1 MPLPKKNNSVQG
13 YSPLFG
19 DPSDNPD
26 RHDVIY
32 PDGSKTTVNDLDPND
47 RYRDGDDPNLSEIY
61 KKTYERYD
69 DKKKKPAWYNKDG
82 EPVEDQSNN
91 GSEDTEKVESKAK
104 KKRIG
109 SRDEKTQE
117 QLIRE
122 EQKLLKKEEKKKN
135 KELRRKEKAEEN
147 EKLKSMSKEERK
159 QYKEEKKKKIK
170 EQREE
175 EAKKKAEE
183 KKKQQE
189 ETEKKIEENKDV
201 KEPSA
206 ETKENLPASDKA
218 EVIEQA
224 KTRNKYSRKKFG
236 RNRRTMN
243 RNGMT
248 RGMDN
253 GQFTYDENIEPEP
266 SYLDDRVTYGVPSL
280 FNNYTVFTHCMC
292 SKKEDF
298 FDNVWGDGKSFAD
311 KTGYLNGD
319 LNKYGDDFPTL
330 SQLLEYFSPDKTM
343 VSPYYANDFLYA
355 KYYNKIP
362 LNHLI
367 TLRRFPNPTYDSMDY
382 AATNEYRPLAQAIT
396 YFGEP
401 TKNKL
406 SSIFKINGKINW
418 KKVSAQIWDTE
429 SVGDR
434 SLEDSRKLLDLPNI
448 MSKNKAAGA
457 VNAATGAI
465 NRNFTSVGTLVD
477 LLNGKGDF
485 AGRQASGV
493 TAARAAYD
501 FNYTHKV
508 FGPVN
513 VIKDTMTRDIG
524 IGGDLSINLDFNY
537 QLKSYN
543 GINPKLAML
552 DLINNLLALTYYH
565 AKWWGGANRFFP
577 KAMSQ
582 FGFLGDQ
589 NAFYN
594 GDYGKYFTSIKTM
607 FERAGRSIINTGMKF
622 LQNLLSGNWSA
633 IAQMAF
639 QGVGKILDIRSHQ
652 SRPNT
657 IAVHS
662 LVSGAPVGEY
672 HLTIGNPFNPIA
684 CIGNL
689 TMQSFTIGFS
699 DDLGFMDF
707 PEEIT
712 LSVELK
718 RARPCDSADWQSIL
732 QFGQGRSYVPEKGM
746 LDLINKVSNAAGTGK
761 KTRIKSLKGISD
773 SWGSVN

>member
-1 MPLPKKNNSVQG
+1 MLLLKKNIING
-13 YSPLFG
+13 YNPIFG
-19 DPSDNPD
+19 DSDD
-26 RHDVIY
+26 YQVKSKVI
-32 PDGSKTTVNDLDPND
+32 NDLDPDSLYNNED
-47 RYRDGDDPNLSEIY
+47 SNVTNPAQNNITKSIKYSENGELIMDDSTKSKEKSNGKE
-61 KKTYERYD
+61 
-69 DKKKKPAWYNKDG
+69 DKAR
-82 EPVEDQSNN
+82 
-91 GSEDTEKVESKAK
+91 EKA
-104 KKRIG
+104 
-109 SRDEKTQE
+109 
-117 QLIRE
+117 IRA
-122 EQKLLKKEEKKKN
+122 EQKLLRKEDKEWN
-135 KELRRKEKAEEN
+135 KALRRKEKYEEN

-159 QYKEEKKKKIK
+159 QYKEERKKKLK

-175 EAKKKAEE
+175 EIKKKAEI
-183 KKKQQE
+183 KKQQQE

-201 KEPSA
+201 A
-206 ETKENLPASDKA
+206 ELSDDIKSNIPKSNKS
-218 EVIEQA
+218 EIINQA
-224 KTRNKYSRKKFG
+224 KTRNKYDRKKFG

-266 SYLDDRVTYGVPSL
+266 AYLGDRITNGVPSL

-298 FDNVWGDGKSFAD
+298 FDNVGGDGKSFVN
-311 KTGYLNGD
+311 KTGYLNRN
-319 LNKYGDDFPTL
+319 LNKYGDEFPTL
-330 SQLLEYFSPDKTM
+330 SQVLDYFSPSKTM

-382 AATNEYRPLAQAIT
+382 ASTTEYRPLAQAVT

-406 SSIFKINGKINW
+406 STIFKINGKINW

-434 SLEDSRKLLDLPNI
+434 SLEDSRRLLELPRI
-448 MSKNKAAGA
+448 MSNNRAVGA
-457 VNAATGAI
+457 VNATTGAV
-465 NRNFTSVGTLVD
+465 NRNFTSAGTLVD

-485 AGRQASGV
+485 AGRQAAGI

-501 FNYTHKV
+501 FNYVHKV

-513 VIKDTMTRDIG
+513 VIKETMTRDNG

-589 NAFYN
+589 SAFYN
-594 GDYGKYFTSIKTM
+594 GDYGRYFTSIKTM

-622 LQNLLSGNWSA
+622 IQNLLSGNWSA
-633 IAQMAF
+633 LAQMAF

-652 SRPNT
+652 SRPNV

-689 TMQSFTIGFS
+689 TMQSFSIGFS
-699 DDLGFMDF
+699 DNLGFMDF

-718 RARPCDSADWQSIL
+718 RARPCDSGDWQSIL

>member
-19 DPSDNPD
+19 DPNDNPD

-32 PDGSKTTVNDLDPND
+32 PDGSKTTVSDLDPND

-82 EPVEDQSNN
+82 EPIEDKSNN
-91 GSEDTEKVESKAK
+91 NSEDTEKVEK
-104 KKRIG
+104 KKFNKRNK
-109 SRDEKTQE
+109 KTE
-117 QLIRE
+117 EELIEEERE
-122 EQKLLKKEEKKKN
+122 LLKKN
-135 KELRRKEKAEEN
+135 ELRRKEKAEEE
-147 EKLKSMSKEERK
+147 EKLKSMSEEERK
-159 QYKEEKKKKIK
+159 QYKEEKKKKIRK
-170 EQREE
+170 QREE

-183 KKKQQE
+183 KKKQRE
-189 ETEKKIEENKDV
+189 EKEKKIEENKDV
-201 KEPSA
+201 KEPST
-206 ETKENLPASDKA
+206 EVKENLPASDKA

-311 KTGYLNGD
+311 KTGYLNGE

-485 AGRQASGV
+485 AGRQASSV

>member
-1 MPLPKKNNSVQG
+1 
-13 YSPLFG
+13 
-19 DPSDNPD
+19 
-26 RHDVIY
+26 
-32 PDGSKTTVNDLDPND
+32 
-47 RYRDGDDPNLSEIY
+47 
-61 KKTYERYD
+61 
-69 DKKKKPAWYNKDG
+69 
-82 EPVEDQSNN
+82 
-91 GSEDTEKVESKAK
+91 
-104 KKRIG
+104 
-109 SRDEKTQE
+109 
-117 QLIRE
+117 
-122 EQKLLKKEEKKKN
+122 
-135 KELRRKEKAEEN
+135 
-147 EKLKSMSKEERK
+147 
-159 QYKEEKKKKIK
+159 
-170 EQREE
+170 
-175 EAKKKAEE
+175 
-183 KKKQQE
+183 
-189 ETEKKIEENKDV
+189 
-201 KEPSA
+201 
-206 ETKENLPASDKA
+206 
-218 EVIEQA
+218 
-224 KTRNKYSRKKFG
+224 
-236 RNRRTMN
+236 
-243 RNGMT
+243 MT

-253 GQFTYDENIEPEP
+253 GQFTYDAEIEPEP
-266 SYLDDRVTYGVPSL
+266 AYIGGRVTNGVPSL

-292 SKKEDF
+292 DKKEDF
-298 FDNVWGDGKSFAD
+298 FDDIKGDGQSFAHR
-311 KTGYLNGD
+311 TGYLNNE
-319 LNKYGDDFPTL
+319 LNEYGDDFPTL
-330 SQLLEYFSPDKTM
+330 SQLLDYFSPDKTM

-382 AATNEYRPLAQAIT
+382 AATDEYRPLAQAIT

-434 SLEDSRKLLDLPNI
+434 SLEDSKKLLDLPRI
-448 MSKNKAAGA
+448 MSNNRTVGA
-457 VNAATGAI
+457 VNATTGAV

-477 LLNGKGDF
+477 VLNGKGDF
-485 AGRQASGV
+485 AGRQASSV
-493 TAARAAYD
+493 SAARASYD

-524 IGGDLSINLDFNY
+524 IGGELSINLDFNY

-622 LQNLLSGNWSA
+622 IQNLLSGNWSA
-633 IAQMAF
+633 LAQMAF

-684 CIGNL
+684 CVGNL

-699 DDLGFMDF
+699 DNLGFMDF

-746 LDLINKVSNAAGTGK
+746 LDLINKVSNSAGTGK

>member
-19 DPSDNPD
+19 DPNDNPD
-26 RHDVIY
+26 RHEVVY

-82 EPVEDQSNN
+82 EPIEDKSNN
-91 GSEDTEKVESKAK
+91 NSEDTEKVEK
-104 KKRIG
+104 KKFNKRNK
-109 SRDEKTQE
+109 KTE
-117 QLIRE
+117 EELIKEERE
-122 EQKLLKKEEKKKN
+122 LLKKN
-135 KELRRKEKAEEN
+135 ELRRKEKAEEE
-147 EKLKSMSKEERK
+147 EKLKSMSEEERK
-159 QYKEEKKKKIK
+159 QYKEEKKKKIRK
-170 EQREE
+170 QREE

-183 KKKQQE
+183 KKKQRE
-189 ETEKKIEENKDV
+189 EKEKKIEENKDV
-201 KEPSA
+201 KEPSTEA
-206 ETKENLPASDKA
+206 KENLPASDKA

-243 RNGMT
+243 RNSMT

-311 KTGYLNGD
+311 KTGYLNGE

-429 SVGDR
+429 SIGDR

-493 TAARAAYD
+493 TAAKAAYD

>member
-1 MPLPKKNNSVQG
+1 MLLPKKNNILG
-13 YSPLFG
+13 YNPLFG
-19 DPSDNPD
+19 DPNDNLNL
-26 RHDVIY
+26 HNVIR
-32 PDGSKTTVNDLDPND
+32 PDGFKTTVNSLDPND
-47 RYRDGDDPNLSEIY
+47 RYRDGNDPNMSEIY
-61 KKTYERYD
+61 KKTNEQHD
-69 DKKKKPAWYNKDG
+69 DEKKSVRYNKDG
-82 EPVEDQSNN
+82 EPVEDQPNN
-91 GSEDTEKVESKAK
+91 DAEKVEPRIKM
-104 KKRIG
+104 KRFNN
-109 SRDEKTQE
+109 RDEKTQIH
-117 QLIRE
+117 LIRE
-122 EQKLLKKEEKKKN
+122 EQKLLKKEEQKKN

-159 QYKEEKKKKIK
+159 QYKEEKKRKIK
-170 EQREE
+170 EQQEE
-175 EAKKKAEE
+175 EIKKKIEE
-183 KKKQQE
+183 KRKQQE
-189 ETEKKIEENKDV
+189 EVEKKIEGNEDV
-201 KEPSA
+201 KELSTEA
-206 ETKENLPASDKA
+206 KENLPTSDKS
-218 EVIEQA
+218 EVIYQA

-266 SYLDDRVTYGVPSL
+266 SYLDDRVTNGVPSL

-298 FDNVWGDGKSFAD
+298 FDNVWGDGQSFAN
-311 KTGYLNGD
+311 KTGYLNSN
-319 LNKYGDDFPTL
+319 LNKYGNDFPTL

-355 KYYNKIP
+355 KYYDKIP

-382 AATNEYRPLAQAIT
+382 ASTNEYRPLAQAIT

-406 SSIFKINGKINW
+406 STIFKINGKINW

-434 SLEDSRKLLDLPNI
+434 SLEDSKRLLELPRI
-448 MSKNKAAGA
+448 MSNNRAAGA
-457 VNAATGAI
+457 VNATTGAV

-485 AGRQASGV
+485 AGRQASSV

-594 GDYGKYFTSIKTM
+594 GDYGRYFTSIKNM
-607 FERAGRSIINTGMKF
+607 FESAGRSIINTGMKF
-622 LQNLLSGNWSA
+622 IQNLLSGNWSA
-633 IAQMAF
+633 LAQMAF
-639 QGVGKILDIRSHQ
+639 QGVGKILDIKSHQ

-699 DDLGFMDF
+699 DNLGFMDF

>member
-1 MPLPKKNNSVQG
+1 MLLPKKNNTRGYNPVFGGDSDSNFNASETYNKASEQSDSQEKSV
-13 YSPLFG
+13 
-19 DPSDNPD
+19 
-26 RHDVIY
+26 
-32 PDGSKTTVNDLDPND
+32 
-47 RYRDGDDPNLSEIY
+47 
-61 KKTYERYD
+61 
-69 DKKKKPAWYNKDG
+69 WYNKDG
-82 EPVEDQSNN
+82 EPVSNN
-91 GSEDTEKVESKAK
+91 TNGSSTERYEPRVW
-104 KKRIG
+104 KKRLNN
-109 SRDEKTQE
+109 RDEKTQRRI
-117 QLIRE
+117 IRE
-122 EQKLLKKEEKKKN
+122 EQKLLRKEERREN

-159 QYKEEKKKKIK
+159 QYKEEQKEKRKELREQKKLQKEEQKKTQK
-170 EQREE
+170 EN
-175 EAKKKAEE
+175 
-183 KKKQQE
+183 
-189 ETEKKIEENKDV
+189 TEKKIEGNKDV

-206 ETKENLPASDKA
+206 EIKENLPNSNKSESID
-218 EVIEQA
+218 QA
-224 KTRNKYSRKKFG
+224 TTRGKYERKKFG
-236 RNRRTMN
+236 RNKRIMN

-253 GQFTYDENIEPEP
+253 GQFTYDTEIEPEP
-266 SYLDDRVTYGVPSL
+266 AYIGGRVTNGVPSL

-292 SKKEDF
+292 DKKEDF
-298 FDNVWGDGKSFAD
+298 FDDIKGGGQSFAHR
-311 KTGYLNGD
+311 TGYLNNE
-319 LNKYGDDFPTL
+319 LNEYEDDFPTL
-330 SQLLEYFSPDKTM
+330 SQLLDYFSPDKTM

-382 AATNEYRPLAQAIT
+382 AATDEYRPLAQAIT

-434 SLEDSRKLLDLPNI
+434 SLEDSRKLLDLPRI
-448 MSKNKAAGA
+448 MSNNRAVGA
-457 VNAATGAI
+457 VNATTGAV

-477 LLNGKGDF
+477 VLNGKGDF
-485 AGRQASGV
+485 AGRQASSV
-493 TAARAAYD
+493 SAARASYD

-524 IGGDLSINLDFNY
+524 IGGELSINLDFNY

-622 LQNLLSGNWSA
+622 IQNLLSGNWSA
-633 IAQMAF
+633 LAQMAF

-684 CIGNL
+684 CVGNL

-699 DDLGFMDF
+699 DNLGFMDF

-746 LDLINKVSNAAGTGK
+746 LDLINKVSNSAGTGK

>member
-1 MPLPKKNNSVQG
+1 MLLPKKNNILG
-13 YSPLFG
+13 YNPLSG
-19 DPSDNPD
+19 DSNDNLNL
-26 RHDVIY
+26 HNVIR
-32 PDGSKTTVNDLDPND
+32 PDGFKTVVNSLDPED
-47 RYRDGDDPNLSEIY
+47 RYRNGDDPNMSEIY
-61 KKTYERYD
+61 KKTNEQYN
-69 DKKKKPAWYNKDG
+69 DKKKPVWYNKDG

-91 GSEDTEKVESKAK
+91 GIEKIEPRAK
-104 KKRIG
+104 MKRFNN
-109 SRDEKTQE
+109 RDEKTQKH
-117 QLIRE
+117 LIRE
-122 EQKLLKKEEKKKN
+122 EQKLLKKEEQKKN

-159 QYKEEKKKKIK
+159 QYKEEKKKQIK

-175 EAKKKAEE
+175 EAKKKLEA
-183 KKKQQE
+183 KKKRQE
-189 ETEKKIEENKDV
+189 EVEKKIEGNKDV

-206 ETKENLPASDKA
+206 ETKENLLTSDKA
-218 EVIEQA
+218 EIIDQA

-266 SYLDDRVTYGVPSL
+266 SYLDDRVTNGVPSL

-298 FDNVWGDGKSFAD
+298 FDNVWGDRQSFAS
-311 KTGYLNGD
+311 KTGYHNSN

-382 AATNEYRPLAQAIT
+382 AATSEYRPLAQAVT

-406 SSIFKINGKINW
+406 SSIFKISGKINW

-434 SLEDSRKLLDLPNI
+434 SLEDSKKLLDLPNI
-448 MSKNKAAGA
+448 MSKNRAAGA
-457 VNAATGAI
+457 VNAATGAV

-477 LLNGKGDF
+477 VLNGKGDF
-485 AGRQASGV
+485 AGRQASSI

-594 GDYGKYFTSIKTM
+594 GDYGRYFTSIKNM

-622 LQNLLSGNWSA
+622 IQNLLSGNWSA
-633 IAQMAF
+633 LAQMAF

-699 DDLGFMDF
+699 DNLGFMDF

>member
-19 DPSDNPD
+19 DPNDNPD
-26 RHDVIY
+26 RHDVVY

-91 GSEDTEKVESKAK
+91 GSEDTEKVEPKAK

-109 SRDEKTQE
+109 NRDEKTQE

-175 EAKKKAEE
+175 EAKKRAEE

-189 ETEKKIEENKDV
+189 ETEKKIEEKKDV
-201 KEPSA
+201 KEPST
-206 ETKENLPASDKA
+206 EVKENLPASDKA

-311 KTGYLNGD
+311 KTGYLNGE

>member
-1 MPLPKKNNSVQG
+1 MLLPKKNNTRGYNPVFGGDSDDNYNASETYNRVSEQNNSQEKSV
-13 YSPLFG
+13 
-19 DPSDNPD
+19 
-26 RHDVIY
+26 
-32 PDGSKTTVNDLDPND
+32 
-47 RYRDGDDPNLSEIY
+47 
-61 KKTYERYD
+61 
-69 DKKKKPAWYNKDG
+69 WYNKDG
-82 EPVEDQSNN
+82 EPISNN
-91 GSEDTEKVESKAK
+91 NSNGSSTERYEPRVW
-104 KKRIG
+104 KKRLNN
-109 SRDEKTQE
+109 RDEKTQRRI
-117 QLIRE
+117 IRE
-122 EQKLLKKEEKKKN
+122 EQKLLKKEERREN

-159 QYKEEKKKKIK
+159 QYKEEQKEKRKELREQKKL
-170 EQREE
+170 
-175 EAKKKAEE
+175 
-183 KKKQQE
+183 QQE
-189 ETEKKIEENKDV
+189 EQKKLQQENTEKKIEGNKDV

-206 ETKENLPASDKA
+206 EAKENLSNSDKT
-218 EVIEQA
+218 ESIDQA
-224 KTRNKYSRKKFG
+224 TTRSKYERKKFG
-236 RNRRTMN
+236 RNKRTMN

-253 GQFTYDENIEPEP
+253 GQFTYDEEIEPEP
-266 SYLDDRVTYGVPSL
+266 AYLDDRVTNGVPSL

-292 SKKEDF
+292 DKKEDF
-298 FDNVWGDGKSFAD
+298 FDDIKGDGKSFAY
-311 KTGYLNGD
+311 KTGYLND
-319 LNKYGDDFPTL
+319 ELNTYENGFPTL
-330 SQLLEYFSPDKTM
+330 SQLLDYFSPDKTM

-382 AATNEYRPLAQAIT
+382 AATDEYRPLAQAIT

-434 SLEDSRKLLDLPNI
+434 SLEDSKKLLNLPNI
-448 MSKNKAAGA
+448 MSNNRAVGA
-457 VNAATGAI
+457 VNATTGAV

-477 LLNGKGDF
+477 VLNGKGDF
-485 AGRQASGV
+485 AGRQASSI
-493 TAARAAYD
+493 TAQRAAYD

-524 IGGDLSINLDFNY
+524 IGGELSINLDFNY

-622 LQNLLSGNWSA
+622 IQNLLSGNWSA
-633 IAQMAF
+633 LAQMAF

-699 DDLGFMDF
+699 DNLGFMDF

-746 LDLINKVSNAAGTGK
+746 LDLINKVSNSAGTGK

>member
-1 MPLPKKNNSVQG
+1 MLLPKKNNILG
-13 YSPLFG
+13 YNPLSG
-19 DPSDNPD
+19 DSNDNLNL
-26 RHDVIY
+26 HNVIR
-32 PDGSKTTVNDLDPND
+32 PDGFKTVVNSLDPED
-47 RYRDGDDPNLSEIY
+47 RYRNGDDPNMSEIY
-61 KKTYERYD
+61 KKTNEQYN
-69 DKKKKPAWYNKDG
+69 DKKKPVWYNKDG

-91 GSEDTEKVESKAK
+91 GIEKIEPRAK
-104 KKRIG
+104 MKRFNN
-109 SRDEKTQE
+109 RDEKTQKH
-117 QLIRE
+117 LIRE
-122 EQKLLKKEEKKKN
+122 EQKLLKKEEQKKN

-159 QYKEEKKKKIK
+159 QYKEKKKKQIK

-175 EAKKKAEE
+175 EAKKKLEA

-189 ETEKKIEENKDV
+189 EVEKKIEGNKDV

-206 ETKENLPASDKA
+206 ETKENLLTSDKA
-218 EVIEQA
+218 EIIYQA

-266 SYLDDRVTYGVPSL
+266 SYLDDRVTNGVPSL

-298 FDNVWGDGKSFAD
+298 FDNVWGDGKSFAN
-311 KTGYLNGD
+311 KTGYLNSN

-382 AATNEYRPLAQAIT
+382 AATSEYRPLAQAVT

-406 SSIFKINGKINW
+406 SSIFKISGKINW

-448 MSKNKAAGA
+448 MSKNRAAGA
-457 VNAATGAI
+457 INATTGAV

-477 LLNGKGDF
+477 VLNGKGDF
-485 AGRQASGV
+485 AGRQASSI

-594 GDYGKYFTSIKTM
+594 GDYGRYFTSIKNM

-622 LQNLLSGNWSA
+622 IQNLLSGNWSA
-633 IAQMAF
+633 LAQMAF

-699 DDLGFMDF
+699 DNLGFMDF

>member
-1 MPLPKKNNSVQG
+1 MLLPKKNNILG
-13 YSPLFG
+13 YNPLSG
-19 DPSDNPD
+19 DSNDNLNLHNII
-26 RHDVIY
+26 R
-32 PDGSKTTVNDLDPND
+32 PDGFKTVVNSLDPED
-47 RYRDGDDPNLSEIY
+47 RYRNGDDPNMSEIY
-61 KKTYERYD
+61 KKTNEQYN
-69 DKKKKPAWYNKDG
+69 DKKKPVWYNKDG

-91 GSEDTEKVESKAK
+91 GIEKIEPRAK
-104 KKRIG
+104 MKRFNN
-109 SRDEKTQE
+109 RDEKTQKH
-117 QLIRE
+117 LIRE
-122 EQKLLKKEEKKKN
+122 EQKLLKKEEQKKN

-159 QYKEEKKKKIK
+159 QYKEEKKKQIK

-175 EAKKKAEE
+175 ETKKKLEA

-189 ETEKKIEENKDV
+189 EVEKKIEGNKDV

-206 ETKENLPASDKA
+206 ETKENLLTSDKV
-218 EVIEQA
+218 EIIDQA

-248 RGMDN
+248 RGIDN

-266 SYLDDRVTYGVPSL
+266 SYLDDRVTNGVPSL

-298 FDNVWGDGKSFAD
+298 FDNVWGDRQSFAS
-311 KTGYLNGD
+311 KTGYLNSN

-382 AATNEYRPLAQAIT
+382 AATSEYRPLAQAVT

-406 SSIFKINGKINW
+406 SSIFKISGKINW

-434 SLEDSRKLLDLPNI
+434 SLEDSKKLLDLPNI
-448 MSKNKAAGA
+448 MSKNRAAGA
-457 VNAATGAI
+457 INATTRAVNG
-465 NRNFTSVGTLVD
+465 NFTSVGTLVD

-485 AGRQASGV
+485 AGRQASSI

-594 GDYGKYFTSIKTM
+594 GDYGRYFTSIKNM

-622 LQNLLSGNWSA
+622 IQNLLSGNWSA
-633 IAQMAF
+633 LAQMAF

-699 DDLGFMDF
+699 DNLGFMDF

>member
-1 MPLPKKNNSVQG
+1 MPLPKKNNSIQG

-19 DPSDNPD
+19 DPNDNPD
-26 RHDVIY
+26 RHEVVY
-32 PDGSKTTVNDLDPND
+32 PDGSKTTVDNLDPDN
-47 RYRDGDDPNLSEIY
+47 RYKNGDDPNLSEIY
-61 KKTYERYD
+61 KKTYERYGD
-69 DKKKKPAWYNKDG
+69 KKKPAWYNKDG
-82 EPVEDQSNN
+82 EPIEDKSNN
-91 GSEDTEKVESKAK
+91 NSEDTEKVEK
-104 KKRIG
+104 KKFNKRNK
-109 SRDEKTQE
+109 KTEE
-117 QLIRE
+117 QLIEEERE
-122 EQKLLKKEEKKKN
+122 LLKKN
-135 KELRRKEKAEEN
+135 ELRRKEEAEEK
-147 EKLKSMSKEERK
+147 EKLKSMSEEERK
-159 QYKEEKKKKIK
+159 QYQEEKKKKIRK
-170 EQREE
+170 QREE

-183 KKKQQE
+183 KKKQRE
-189 ETEKKIEENKDV
+189 EKEKKIEENKDV

-206 ETKENLPASDKA
+206 EVKENLLTSDKS

-266 SYLDDRVTYGVPSL
+266 SYLDDRITYGVPSL

-298 FDNVWGDGKSFAD
+298 FDNVWGDGKSFAN
-311 KTGYLNGD
+311 KTGYLNRD

-382 AATNEYRPLAQAIT
+382 ASTSEYRPLAQAIT
-396 YFGEP
+396 YFGDP

-406 SSIFKINGKINW
+406 STIFKINGKLNW

-429 SVGDR
+429 SIGDR
-434 SLEDSRKLLDLPNI
+434 SLEDSKKLLDLPRI
-448 MSKNKAAGA
+448 MSNNKAAGA
-457 VNAATGAI
+457 VNAATGAV

-485 AGRQASGV
+485 AGRQKSNL

-508 FGPVN
+508 YGPVN
-513 VIKDTMTRDIG
+513 VIKDTMVRDIG
-524 IGGDLSINLDFNY
+524 IGGDLSISLDFNY

-589 NAFYN
+589 NAFYS
-594 GDYGKYFTSIKTM
+594 GDYGRYFTSIKTM

-622 LQNLLSGNWSA
+622 IQNLLSGNWSA
-633 IAQMAF
+633 LAQMAF

>member
-19 DPSDNPD
+19 DPNDNPD

-32 PDGSKTTVNDLDPND
+32 PDGSKTTINDLDPDD

-61 KKTYERYD
+61 KKTYERYG
-69 DKKKKPAWYNKDG
+69 DKKKQAWYNKDG
-82 EPVEDQSNN
+82 EPVEDKSNN
-91 GSEDTEKVESKAK
+91 GSEDAEDAEKVEK
-104 KKRIG
+104 KKFNR
-109 SRDEKTQE
+109 RNKKTE
-117 QLIRE
+117 EERE
-122 EQKLLKKEEKKKN
+122 LLKKN
-135 KELRRKEKAEEN
+135 ELRRKEKAEEE
-147 EKLKSMSKEERK
+147 EKLKSMSEEERE
-159 QYKEEKKKKIK
+159 QYKEEKKKKIRK
-170 EQREE
+170 QREE
-175 EAKKKAEE
+175 EAKKKAEEKKRKKEE

-206 ETKENLPASDKA
+206 EAKENLPTSDKA

-396 YFGEP
+396 YFGDP

-406 SSIFKINGKINW
+406 STIFKINGKINW

-639 QGVGKILDIRSHQ
+639 QGVGKILDIKSHQ

>member
-1 MPLPKKNNSVQG
+1 MLLLKKNNILG
-13 YSPLFG
+13 YNPLSG
-19 DPSDNPD
+19 DPNDNSN
-26 RHDVIY
+26 RHEMLY
-32 PDGSKTTVNDLDPND
+32 PAGSKTTVNSLDPED
-47 RYRDGDDPNLSEIY
+47 RYRAGDDPNMSEIY

-69 DKKKKPAWYNKDG
+69 DEKKSVWYNKDG
-82 EPVEDQSNN
+82 ELVEDQSNN
-91 GSEDTEKVESKAK
+91 DTEKIARAK
-104 KKRIG
+104 LKRLNNL
-109 SRDEKTQE
+109 DEKTQRH
-117 QLIRE
+117 LTRE
-122 EQKLLKKEEKKKN
+122 EQKLLKKEEQETN
-135 KELRRKEKAEEN
+135 KELRRREKAEEN

-159 QYKEEKKKKIK
+159 QYKEEKKKQIK

-175 EAKKKAEE
+175 EVKKKLEE

-189 ETEKKIEENKDV
+189 EIEKKIEGNKDV

-206 ETKENLPASDKA
+206 ETKETLPTSDKA
-218 EVIEQA
+218 EVIDQA

-266 SYLDDRVTYGVPSL
+266 SYLDDRVTNGVPSL

-298 FDNVWGDGKSFAD
+298 FDNVWGDKQSFAS
-311 KTGYLNGD
+311 KTGYLNGN

-382 AATNEYRPLAQAIT
+382 AATGEYRPLAQAVT

-434 SLEDSRKLLDLPNI
+434 SLEDSRKLLDLPRI
-448 MSKNKAAGA
+448 MSNNKAVGA
-457 VNAATGAI
+457 VNATTGAV

-477 LLNGKGDF
+477 VLNGKGDF
-485 AGRQASGV
+485 AGRQASSI

-594 GDYGKYFTSIKTM
+594 GDYGKYFTSIKSM

-622 LQNLLSGNWSA
+622 IQNLLSGNWSA
-633 IAQMAF
+633 LAQMAF
-639 QGVGKILDIRSHQ
+639 QGVGKMLDIRSHQ

-699 DDLGFMDF
+699 DNLGFMDF

-718 RARPCDSADWQSIL
+718 RARPCDSADWQSML

-746 LDLINKVSNAAGTGK
+746 LDLINKVSNTAGTGK

>member
-1 MPLPKKNNSVQG
+1 MLLPKKNNIRGFNPVFGGDSDDNYNASETYNKTSEQNDNQEKSV
-13 YSPLFG
+13 
-19 DPSDNPD
+19 
-26 RHDVIY
+26 
-32 PDGSKTTVNDLDPND
+32 
-47 RYRDGDDPNLSEIY
+47 
-61 KKTYERYD
+61 
-69 DKKKKPAWYNKDG
+69 WYNKDG
-82 EPVEDQSNN
+82 EPVTNNTN
-91 GSEDTEKVESKAK
+91 GSSAERYEPRVWR
-104 KKRIG
+104 KRLNN
-109 SRDEKTQE
+109 RDEKTQRRI
-117 QLIRE
+117 IRE
-122 EQKLLKKEEKKKN
+122 EQKLLRKEERREN

-159 QYKEEKKKKIK
+159 QYKEEQKEKRKELREQKKLQKEEQKKL
-170 EQREE
+170 
-175 EAKKKAEE
+175 
-183 KKKQQE
+183 QQE
-189 ETEKKIEENKDV
+189 NTEKKIEGNKDV
-201 KEPSA
+201 KEPSVEA
-206 ETKENLPASDKA
+206 KGNLPNSDKSEA
-218 EVIEQA
+218 IDQA
-224 KTRNKYSRKKFG
+224 NTKSKYERKKFG

-253 GQFTYDENIEPEP
+253 GQFTYDAEIEPEP
-266 SYLDDRVTYGVPSL
+266 AYLGGRVTNGVPSL

-292 SKKEDF
+292 DKKEDF
-298 FDNVWGDGKSFAD
+298 FDDIKGDGQSFAHR
-311 KTGYLNGD
+311 TGYLNNE
-319 LNKYGDDFPTL
+319 LNEYGDDFPTL
-330 SQLLEYFSPDKTM
+330 SQLLDYFSPDKTM

-382 AATNEYRPLAQAIT
+382 AATDEYRPLAQAIT

-434 SLEDSRKLLDLPNI
+434 SLEDSRKLLDLPRI
-448 MSKNKAAGA
+448 MSNNRAVGA
-457 VNAATGAI
+457 VNATTGAV

-477 LLNGKGDF
+477 VLNGKGDF
-485 AGRQASGV
+485 AGRQAASV
-493 TAARAAYD
+493 SADRAAYD

-524 IGGDLSINLDFNY
+524 IGGELSINLDFNY

-582 FGFLGDQ
+582 FGFLGNQ

-622 LQNLLSGNWSA
+622 IQNLLSGNWSA
-633 IAQMAF
+633 LAQMAF

-684 CIGNL
+684 CVGNL

-699 DDLGFMDF
+699 DNLGFMDF

-746 LDLINKVSNAAGTGK
+746 LDLINKVSNSAGTGK

>member
-19 DPSDNPD
+19 DPNDNPD
-26 RHDVIY
+26 RHEVVY

-82 EPVEDQSNN
+82 EPIEDKSNN
-91 GSEDTEKVESKAK
+91 NSEDTEKVEK
-104 KKRIG
+104 KKFNR
-109 SRDEKTQE
+109 RNKKTE
-117 QLIRE
+117 EELIEEERE
-122 EQKLLKKEEKKKN
+122 LLKKN
-135 KELRRKEKAEEN
+135 ELRRKEKAEEE
-147 EKLKSMSKEERK
+147 EKLKSMSEEERK
-159 QYKEEKKKKIK
+159 QYKEEKKKKIRK
-170 EQREE
+170 QREE

-183 KKKQQE
+183 KKKQRE
-189 ETEKKIEENKDV
+189 EKEKKIEENKDV
-201 KEPSA
+201 KEPST
-206 ETKENLPASDKA
+206 EVKENLPASDKA

-311 KTGYLNGD
+311 KTGYLNGE

-396 YFGEP
+396 YFGDP

>member
-19 DPSDNPD
+19 DPNDNPD
-26 RHDVIY
+26 RHEVVY

-82 EPVEDQSNN
+82 EPIEDKSNN
-91 GSEDTEKVESKAK
+91 NSEDTEKVEK
-104 KKRIG
+104 KKFNKRNK
-109 SRDEKTQE
+109 KTE
-117 QLIRE
+117 EELIEEERE
-122 EQKLLKKEEKKKN
+122 LLKKN
-135 KELRRKEKAEEN
+135 ELRRKEKAEEE
-147 EKLKSMSKEERK
+147 EKLKSMSEEERK
-159 QYKEEKKKKIK
+159 QYKEEKKKKIRK
-170 EQREE
+170 QREE

-183 KKKQQE
+183 KKKQRE
-189 ETEKKIEENKDV
+189 EKEKKIEENKDV

-206 ETKENLPASDKA
+206 ETKENLPASDKS

-311 KTGYLNGD
+311 KTGYLNGE

-330 SQLLEYFSPDKTM
+330 SQLLEYFSPDRTM

-396 YFGEP
+396 YFGDP

-434 SLEDSRKLLDLPNI
+434 SLEDSRKLLNLPNI
-448 MSKNKAAGA
+448 MSKNKTAGA

-485 AGRQASGV
+485 AGRQASDV

>member
-19 DPSDNPD
+19 DPNDNPNV
-26 RHDVIY
+26 RDVIY

-61 KKTYERYD
+61 KKTYERYG
-69 DKKKKPAWYNKDG
+69 DKKKQAWYNKDG
-82 EPVEDQSNN
+82 EPVEDKSNN
-91 GSEDTEKVESKAK
+91 GSEDTEKVEK
-104 KKRIG
+104 KKFNR
-109 SRDEKTQE
+109 RNKKTE
-117 QLIRE
+117 EELIKEERE
-122 EQKLLKKEEKKKN
+122 LLKKN
-135 KELRRKEKAEEN
+135 ELRRKEKAEEE
-147 EKLKSMSKEERK
+147 EKLKSMSEEERE
-159 QYKEEKKKKIK
+159 QYKEEKKKKIRK
-170 EQREE
+170 QREE
-175 EAKKKAEE
+175 EAKKRAEEKKKKKEE

-201 KEPSA
+201 KEPSS

-311 KTGYLNGD
+311 KTGYLNGE

-382 AATNEYRPLAQAIT
+382 AATSEYRPLAQAIT

-406 SSIFKINGKINW
+406 STIFKINGKINW

>member
-1 MPLPKKNNSVQG
+1 MLLPKKNNIRGFNPV
-13 YSPLFG
+13 FG
-19 DPSDNPD
+19 GDSDDN
-26 RHDVIY
+26 Y
-32 PDGSKTTVNDLDPND
+32 NA
-47 RYRDGDDPNLSEIY
+47 SEIY
-61 KKTYERYD
+61 NKTSEQSD
-69 DKKKKPAWYNKDG
+69 SQEKSVWYNKDG
-82 EPVEDQSNN
+82 EPVSNN
-91 GSEDTEKVESKAK
+91 TNGSSAERYEPRVW
-104 KKRIG
+104 KKRLNN
-109 SRDEKTQE
+109 RDEKTQRRI
-117 QLIRE
+117 IRE
-122 EQKLLKKEEKKKN
+122 EQKLLRKEERREN

-159 QYKEEKKKKIK
+159 QYKEEQKEKRKELREQKKLQKEEQKKL
-170 EQREE
+170 
-175 EAKKKAEE
+175 
-183 KKKQQE
+183 QQE
-189 ETEKKIEENKDV
+189 NTEKKIEGNKDV
-201 KEPSA
+201 KEPSTEA
-206 ETKENLPASDKA
+206 KGNLPNSDKSEA
-218 EVIEQA
+218 IGQA
-224 KTRNKYSRKKFG
+224 NTRSKYERKKFG

-253 GQFTYDENIEPEP
+253 GQFTYDAEIEPE
-266 SYLDDRVTYGVPSL
+266 SAYIGGRVTNGVPSL

-292 SKKEDF
+292 DKKEDF
-298 FDNVWGDGKSFAD
+298 FDDIKGDGQSFAHR
-311 KTGYLNGD
+311 TGYLNNE
-319 LNKYGDDFPTL
+319 LNEYGDDFPTL
-330 SQLLEYFSPDKTM
+330 SQLLDYFSPDKTM

-382 AATNEYRPLAQAIT
+382 AATDEYRPLAQAIT

-434 SLEDSRKLLDLPNI
+434 SLEDSKKLLDLPRI
-448 MSKNKAAGA
+448 MSNNRAAGA
-457 VNAATGAI
+457 VNATTGAV

-477 LLNGKGDF
+477 VLNGKGDF
-485 AGRQASGV
+485 AGRQASSV
-493 TAARAAYD
+493 SAARASYD

-524 IGGDLSINLDFNY
+524 IGGELSINLDFNY

-622 LQNLLSGNWSA
+622 IQNLLSGNWSA
-633 IAQMAF
+633 LAQMAF

-662 LVSGAPVGEY
+662 LVSGTPVGEY

-684 CIGNL
+684 CVGNL

-699 DDLGFMDF
+699 DNLGFMDF

-746 LDLINKVSNAAGTGK
+746 LDLINKVSNSAGTGK

>member
-1 MPLPKKNNSVQG
+1 MPLPKKNNSIQG

-19 DPSDNPD
+19 DPNDNPN
-26 RHDVIY
+26 HHEVVY
-32 PDGSKTTVNDLDPND
+32 PDGSKTTVDSLDPND
-47 RYRDGDDPNLSEIY
+47 RYREGNDPNMSEIY
-61 KKTYERYD
+61 KKTYERYGD
-69 DKKKKPAWYNKDG
+69 KKKPAWYNKDG
-82 EPVEDQSNN
+82 EPVEDKSNN

-104 KKRIG
+104 KKRFN
-109 SRDEKTQE
+109 SQDEKTQE

-135 KELRRKEKAEEN
+135 KELRRKEKAEEE

-189 ETEKKIEENKDV
+189 ETEKKIEEKKDV

-206 ETKENLPASDKA
+206 ETKENLLTSDKA

-311 KTGYLNGD
+311 KTGYLNGE

-434 SLEDSRKLLDLPNI
+434 SLEDSRKLLGLPNI

-485 AGRQASGV
+485 AGRQASGI